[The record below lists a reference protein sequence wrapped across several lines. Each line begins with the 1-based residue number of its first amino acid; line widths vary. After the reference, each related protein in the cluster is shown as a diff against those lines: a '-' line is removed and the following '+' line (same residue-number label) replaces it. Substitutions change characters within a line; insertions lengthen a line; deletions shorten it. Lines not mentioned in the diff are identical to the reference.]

1 MQWEDSA
8 VRCMTAVA
16 LACYPVALFFYYLPG
31 MGHGQSLL
39 FIQMVLTWIFTFIWQ
54 RLYLDY
60 ILSSNVQKKQKVL
73 IVGAGRSGHFFYEWL
88 EKNHSA
94 PYKVVGFLDD
104 DPEKLG
110 RSMSEATV
118 LGPTN
123 QILEIGR
130 REGVNTA
137 IIGISQKKSAELI
150 MNILTAKL
158 KGWNIQNVVDEYEE
172 ITGRV
177 PVEYIQNEW
186 LLFADG
192 FYLLRKPVMQKVKRF
207 IDICF
212 SISFLVLFPPLF
224 LITALAVY
232 LDSPGPIIFRQV
244 RVGKGGKHFELLKFR
259 SMYLNAEE
267 NGAVW
272 AQKKDLRI
280 TRVGRLIRFLR
291 IDEFPQMVNILRGD
305 MSLIGPRPERPEF
318 INRLNNKISYYS
330 LRHCI
335 KPGITGWAQV
345 QYPYGASVEDALNKH
360 EYDLYY
366 IKNLTLFMDL
376 KILLKTFGV
385 MIFGQGSR

>member
-1 MQWEDSA
+1 
-8 VRCMTAVA
+8 
-16 LACYPVALFFYYLPG
+16 
-31 MGHGQSLL
+31 
-39 FIQMVLTWIFTFIWQ
+39 
-54 RLYLDY
+54 
-60 ILSSNVQKKQKVL
+60 
-73 IVGAGRSGHFFYEWL
+73 
-88 EKNHSA
+88 
-94 PYKVVGFLDD
+94 
-104 DPEKLG
+104 
-110 RSMSEATV
+110 MSEATV

-212 SISFLVLFPPLF
+212 SISFLVLFSPLF

-318 INRLNNKISYYS
+318 INRLNDKISYYS